1 MSKADADLV
10 FFDYVHLRI
19 LSLDEHSKDNVE
31 ILLEMYNKVK
41 NEIYFA

>member
-1 MSKADADLV
+1 MSKAEADLV

-19 LSLDEHSKDNVE
+19 VSLDEHSKDNLEV
-31 ILLEMYNKVK
+31 LLEMYNKVK

>member
-1 MSKADADLV
+1 MSKAEADLV

>member
-10 FFDYVHLRI
+10 FFDYLHLRI
-19 LSLDEHSKDNVE
+19 LSLDETSKDPVM

-41 NEIYFA
+41 EDLYGA